1 MGHKESNQKQQE
13 YLFSNKAYVIKLFML
28 NSNEHEIST
37 AHKNL
42 NADEWIRTLLLFS
55 QMLYLSC

>member
-1 MGHKESNQKQQE
+1 MKMVFNQPGHK
-13 YLFSNKAYVIKLFML
+13 VIKLFFML

-42 NADEWIRTLLLFS
+42 NTKK
-55 QMLYLSC
+55 